1 MTNASASETDS
12 PVVSRN
18 AEFWVLVAT
27 ILPSSMGF
35 ISTSGLDAA
44 SPALQADLGITS
56 ADLFWI
62 INIYAL
68 FLSALILV
76 GGSLGDHYGRKR
88 VFIGGI
94 GLFTLASLACGFAP
108 NSDVLIALRA
118 IQGVGAALMVPGSLA
133 ILTVSFPPERRGQAI
148 GTWSTFSAVTSVL
161 GAPLGGWIAGQG
173 DAFWRLV
180 FFVNIPFG
188 IIALLVLLRYVPESR
203 DDEAS
208 KQLDY
213 AGALLATFGLGG
225 LTYGFLQAPSYG
237 FDDPRILVSL
247 IGGLAACIGFVVVE
261 ARSDHPMMPLGLFK
275 SRTFSG
281 ANLLTLFLYGALR
294 IVPFFLI
301 LNLVQ
306 VQGYPQ
312 SIAGFTFLPFGIMLT
327 LMGRWAGG
335 LVDRIGSRIPLIV
348 GPLIAGVGFFMM
360 SLPGLTNGVS
370 EYWTT
375 YFPGIMLTSIGMGIT
390 VAPLTTT
397 VMSAAPSHSSGT
409 ASGINNAVS
418 RTAGVLAIAMMG
430 AVAILVFSNLLT
442 GRADDLRLTRDAR
455 AGLEREAN
463 SLGDAQT
470 PLALIQ
476 DVLNGRTN
484 PIQMVL
490 VQYQLKSSYVQTFR
504 LVAIIGAVMAWLSAL
519 MTFLLIQPHEIAGQG
534 DQNAVPS

>member
-1 MTNASASETDS
+1 MTHISSEDSNAS
-12 PVVSRN
+12 PIVPRR

-44 SPALQADLGITS
+44 SPALQTDLGIIS

-88 VFIGGI
+88 VFMFGI
-94 GLFTLASLACGFAP
+94 GLFTVVSFACGLAP
-108 NSDVLIALRA
+108 NSDVLIGLRA
-118 IQGVGAALMVPGSLA
+118 LQGVGAALMIPGSLA

-173 DAFWRLV
+173 ESFWRAV
-180 FFVNIPFG
+180 FFINIPFG
-188 IIALLVLLRYVPESR
+188 IVALLVLLWYVPESR
-203 DDEAS
+203 DEEAPD
-208 KQLDY
+208 KLDF
-213 AGALLATFGLGG
+213 AGTILATLGLGG

-237 FDDPRILVSL
+237 FDDPRILFSL
-247 IGGLAACIGFVVVE
+247 IGGLAACIAFVIVE

-275 SRTFSG
+275 STTFSG

-312 SIAGFTFLPFGIMLT
+312 EIAGFTFLPFGIMLT

-335 LVDRIGSRIPLIV
+335 LVDRIGSRIPLII
-348 GPLIAGVGFFMM
+348 GPLITGAGFFLM
-360 SLPGLTNGVS
+360 SVPGLTNGVS
-370 EYWTT
+370 DYWTT
-375 YFPGIMLTSIGMGIT
+375 YFPGIMLTSIGMGIL

-418 RTAGVLAIAMMG
+418 RTAGVLSIAIMG
-430 AVAILVFSNLLT
+430 AVAILVFSNFLT
-442 GRADDLRLTRDAR
+442 ARADDLRLSPDAR
-455 AGLEREAN
+455 AGLAREAN
-463 SLGDAQT
+463 NLGDAQT
-470 PLALIQ
+470 PLALVR
-476 DVLNGRTN
+476 DVLDGRTN
-484 PIQMVL
+484 PMQMIL
-490 VQYQLKSSYVQTFR
+490 VQYQLQSSYIQTFR
-504 LVAIIGAVMAWLSAL
+504 LVAIIGAVMAWVSAL
-519 MTFLLIQPHEIAGQG
+519 MAALLIKPHEIAGQS
-534 DQNAVPS
+534 A